1 MRGVPEH
8 PRLRGYR
15 RRSRRGPLRP
25 WGRVADVARV
35 QPSGTR
41 RSRVRRTLRRRPHR
55 ASRRRGLLGP
65 RRRAVQR
72 RVDDRSGAVLRDVA
86 RHGPHVTNA
95 RHRPNLQDHFVG
107 HRIEGRMAPVNSR
120 AAKPLAAAAIAQLE
134 SDGVATLIG
143 TVVSSAGLTHAKTI
157 PLRKMGAFADPGLG
171 ASPVWHVFTIDQ
183 TGIALGGD
191 LSVVGDQRIR
201 IDLGALR
208 ILGDGL
214 AWAPGA
220 FYNQDGEPDPYCS
233 RGALGRIERRLAD
246 AGLTALVGH
255 EVEFLLVGP
264 DGSRLPAH
272 LWAQYGL
279 AGVLE
284 YEGFVRDVTDAATS
298 SGVSIEQFHPEY
310 GVNQFEVSLTP
321 QSPTAAA
328 DQLLLIRMIVGRSA
342 RRHGLRV
349 SLSPVPF
356 AGSVGSGAHQ
366 HFSLQKNDKSL
377 FSDRSGAQG
386 MTPEG
391 ESAVAGVVA
400 GLVEAQGVLCGSIL
414 SGLRMQ
420 PGYWS
425 GAYVCWG
432 TENREA
438 AVRFLVGGSSNP
450 LGANVEV
457 KVVDPSA
464 NPYFATATILGL
476 ALDGIERNLD
486 LPPETPVD
494 PSTLTDDQRAAAGT
508 TLLSTNQADTI
519 DALDGSALVRGILGD
534 QAVDAIVAGRRYEH
548 ETYGELGTD
557 ELADKCR
564 LAWSV

>member
-1 MRGVPEH
+1 M
-8 PRLRGYR
+8 
-15 RRSRRGPLRP
+15 
-25 WGRVADVARV
+25 
-35 QPSGTR
+35 T
-41 RSRVRRTLRRRPHR
+41 
-55 ASRRRGLLGP
+55 
-65 RRRAVQR
+65 AV
-72 RVDDRSGAVLRDVA
+72 
-86 RHGPHVTNA
+86 T
-95 RHRPNLQDHFVG
+95 
-107 HRIEGRMAPVNSR
+107 R

-143 TVVSSAGLTHAKTI
+143 TVVNAAGLTHAKTI
-157 PLRKMGAFADPGLG
+157 PLRRMGAFADPGLG

-183 TGIALGGD
+183 TGIAFSDSLG
-191 LSVVGDQRIR
+191 VVGDQRIR
-201 IDLGALR
+201 IDLSALR

-220 FYNQDGEPDPYCS
+220 FFEQDGQRDPYCS
-233 RGALGRIERRLAD
+233 RGVLEGVETRLAE
-246 AGLTALVGH
+246 AGINALVGH
-255 EVEFLLVGP
+255 EMEFLLVGP

-284 YEGFVRDVTDAATS
+284 FEGFVRDVTDAATG

-310 GVNQFEVSLTP
+310 GVNQFEISLTP
-321 QSPTAAA
+321 QPPVAAA
-328 DQLLLIRMIVGRSA
+328 DQLQLMRIIVGRVA
-342 RRHGLRV
+342 RRYGLRV

-366 HFSLQKNDKSL
+366 HFSLHKEGQPL
-377 FSDRSGAQG
+377 FSGGTGARG

-400 GLVEAQGVLCGSIL
+400 GLAEAEGVLCGSIL

-420 PGYWS
+420 PGHWS

-450 LGANVEV
+450 HGANVEV
-457 KVVDPSA
+457 KVIDPSA

-476 ALDGIERNLD
+476 ALDGIEQKLT
-486 LPPETPVD
+486 LPPEATVD
-494 PSTLTDDQRAAAGT
+494 PSSLTTAQRSDAGIAVLPT
-508 TLLSTNQADTI
+508 SQAEAL
-519 DALDGSALVRGILGD
+519 DALEGSALMRRILGD
-534 QAVDAIVAGRRYEH
+534 EAVDSILAVRRYEQDNFAD
-548 ETYGELGTD
+548 LDD
-557 ELADKCR
+557 ERLAEKFR
-564 LAWSV
+564 MAWSV

>member
-1 MRGVPEH
+1 
-8 PRLRGYR
+8 
-15 RRSRRGPLRP
+15 
-25 WGRVADVARV
+25 
-35 QPSGTR
+35 
-41 RSRVRRTLRRRPHR
+41 
-55 ASRRRGLLGP
+55 
-65 RRRAVQR
+65 
-72 RVDDRSGAVLRDVA
+72 
-86 RHGPHVTNA
+86 
-95 RHRPNLQDHFVG
+95 
-107 HRIEGRMAPVNSR
+107 MAPVNSQ

-220 FYNQDGEPDPYCS
+220 FYDQDGEPDPYCS

-246 AGLTALVGH
+246 AGFTALVGH
-255 EVEFLLVGP
+255 EMEFLLVGP

-310 GVNQFEVSLTP
+310 GVNQFEISLTP
-321 QSPTAAA
+321 QSPVAAA
-328 DQLLLIRMIVGRSA
+328 DQLMLIRMIVGRAA

-366 HFSLQKNDKSL
+366 HFSLQKNNKSL
-377 FSDRSGAQG
+377 FSDGPGARG

-400 GLVEAQGVLCGSIL
+400 GLAEAEGVLCGSIL

-420 PGYWS
+420 PGHWS

-457 KVVDPSA
+457 KIVDPSA

-476 ALDGIERNLD
+476 ALDGIERKLT
-486 LPPETPVD
+486 LPPETGVD

-508 TLLSTNQADTI
+508 TLLSASQADTI

-534 QAVDAIVAGRRYEH
+534 QAVDAIVAVRRYEH
-548 ETYGELGTD
+548 ETYGELGPD
-557 ELADKCR
+557 ELADKFR

>member
-1 MRGVPEH
+1 M
-8 PRLRGYR
+8 
-15 RRSRRGPLRP
+15 
-25 WGRVADVARV
+25 A
-35 QPSGTR
+35 
-41 RSRVRRTLRRRPHR
+41 
-55 ASRRRGLLGP
+55 
-65 RRRAVQR
+65 AV
-72 RVDDRSGAVLRDVA
+72 
-86 RHGPHVTNA
+86 T
-95 RHRPNLQDHFVG
+95 
-107 HRIEGRMAPVNSR
+107 SR

-143 TVVSSAGLTHAKTI
+143 TVVNPAGLTHAKTI

-183 TGIALGGD
+183 TGIVFGENTG
-191 LSVVGDQRIR
+191 VVGDQRIR

-220 FYNQDGEPDPYCS
+220 FYDQNGEPDPYCS
-233 RGALGRIERRLAD
+233 RGALSRIERRLAD
-246 AGLTALVGH
+246 AEIDALVGH
-255 EVEFLLVGP
+255 EMEFLLVGP

-284 YEGFVRDVTDAATS
+284 FEGFVRDVTNAATS
-298 SGVSIEQFHPEY
+298 SGVSIEQLHPEY
-310 GVNQFEVSLTP
+310 GLNQFEISLTP

-328 DQLLLIRMIVGRSA
+328 DQLVLIRMIVGRVA
-342 RRHGLRV
+342 RQYGFRV

-366 HFSLQKNDKSL
+366 HFSLKKGDQPL
-377 FSDRSGAQG
+377 FSGGAGARG

-391 ESAVAGVVA
+391 ESAIAGVVA
-400 GLVEAQGVLCGSIL
+400 GLPEAAGVLCGSIL
-414 SGLRMQ
+414 SGLRIQ
-420 PGYWS
+420 PGHWS

-438 AVRFLVGGSSNP
+438 AVRFLVAGGSNP

-457 KVVDPSA
+457 KVIDPSA

-476 ALDGIERNLD
+476 ALEGIEQKLS
-486 LPPETPVD
+486 LPPETTVD
-494 PSTLTDDQRAAAGT
+494 PSNLSEKERADAGIA
-508 TLLSTNQADTI
+508 LLPASQGEVLS
-519 DALDGSALVRGILGD
+519 ALDGSDRVRGILGD
-534 QAVDAIVAGRRYEH
+534 PAVDATVAVRRYEQ
-548 ETYGELGTD
+548 ETYGHLGEE
-557 ELADKCR
+557 ELADKFR
-564 LAWSV
+564 MAWSL